1 MKRFVWHYVQM
12 IIAMGVGML
21 VLGGARAGVLHL
33 IDVEI
38 SSERQPEI
46 AALLMAFDMSVGMV
60 VWMRY
65 RGHAWPGTLEMVGA
79 MFAPVVL
86 LAPLTLAGAMSGHAL
101 MMVMHIAMLPLMLVV
116 MLRRREEYSRDHS
129 DHKAHR
135 DHHDHS
141 DHTAHLKHEEYAR

>member
-21 VLGGARAGVLHL
+21 VLGMARAGLLGVL
-33 IDVEI
+33 DVEL
-38 SSERQPEI
+38 SSARHPEI

-65 RGHAWPGTLEMVGA
+65 RGHGWAATLEMVGA

-86 LAPLTLAGAMSGHAL
+86 LAPLTLAGAMSGDAL
-101 MMVMHIAMLPLMLVV
+101 MTVMHVAMLPLMFVV
-116 MLRRREEYSRDHS
+116 MLRRRAEYSHQ
-129 DHKAHR
+129 HNAHR
-135 DHHDHS
+135 D
-141 DHTAHLKHEEYAR
+141 HEEYAR